1 MVCSYG
7 HQRLQDKWQSAAVR
21 YVKTGH
27 VSGILLEADAYR
39 QTIVEVIRTLQSR
52 APPTDAD

>member
-1 MVCSYG
+1 MLCPYDY
-7 HQRLQDKWQSAAVR
+7 QRLQDKWQSATVR

-52 APPTDAD
+52 APPADAD